1 LYGSVYLIKSGRK
14 KLGSSVQNI
23 QNLSSPNV
31 QQNSMKNIP
40 QTSNKS
46 IPKINKNYRNSSFS
60 TNPPLLKKVR
70 ENQTNDKL

>member
-1 LYGSVYLIKSGRK
+1 LIKSGKK

-23 QNLSSPNV
+23 QNLTT
-31 QQNSMKNIP
+31 QNIQKNSTKNIP

-46 IPKINKNYRNSSFS
+46 IPKINKNYRSSSFS

-70 ENQTNDKL
+70 DNQANEKL